1 MSTWPAEVHEILAS
15 DQVVG
20 FAYVTPLRG
29 VVLQPLTNMGTPTEP
44 VSSSVAMFKKLQ
56 RIQQNPR
63 VAIAYHTRKHGFSDG
78 PEYVLVQGR
87 GSLTPVEDRG
97 WVERHRE
104 AWERFAGPLPRNRL
118 SKWLRREYHWRV
130 GVEVEIER
138 VVVWADLGCHGQ
150 PTVYGTPLPG
160 DVPAAQKPPAKGTGP
175 RVRHSRAA
183 RRAARLPNVLLGW
196 VGADGYPMVVPVAV
210 NGADERGILLQ
221 VPNDLL
227 PDGARRAGLVAH
239 DFARYTA
246 QQDLLK
252 HTGWLEPTGEGKAV
266 YAPHTKAGYRMPPSD
281 LFFHTASGVVTKWRT
296 RQARREG
303 FIP

>member
-1 MSTWPAEVHEILAS
+1 MSVWPAEVDEILAS

-29 VVLQPLTNMGTPTEP
+29 VVLQPLTNMGDPTEP

-56 RIQQNPR
+56 RIQQNPQ
-63 VAIAYHTRKHGFSDG
+63 VAVVYHTRKHGFSDR
-78 PEYVLVQGR
+78 PEYVLAQGR
-87 GSLTPVEDRG
+87 GSLTPVEDRD

-104 AWERFAGPLPRNRL
+104 AWERFAGPLPRKRL

-130 GVEVEIER
+130 GVQVEIER
-138 VVVWADLGCHGQ
+138 VVVWPDLSCYG
-150 PTVYGTPLPG
+150 PATLYGTPLPD
-160 DVPAAQKPPAKGTGP
+160 DVPPAQKPPVKGTGP
-175 RVRHSRAA
+175 RIRHRRAA
-183 RRAARLPNVLLGW
+183 RRAARLPHVLLGW
-196 VGADGYPMVVPVAV
+196 VGTDGYPMVVPVAV
-210 NGADERGILLQ
+210 NGADARGMLLQ
-221 VPNDLL
+221 VPKDLL

-246 QQDLLK
+246 EQDLLK
-252 HTGWLEPTGEGKAV
+252 HTGWLEATGEGTAV

-281 LFFHTASGVVTKWRT
+281 LFFHMASGVVTKWRT
-296 RQARREG
+296 RQARHEG

>member
-1 MSTWPAEVHEILAS
+1 MSAWPAEVDEVLAS

-29 VVLQPLTNMGTPTEP
+29 VVLQPLTNMGDPTEP

-56 RIQQNPR
+56 RIQQNPQ
-63 VAIAYHTRKHGFSDG
+63 VAVAYHTRKHGFSDR

-87 GSLTPVEDRG
+87 GSLTPVEDRD
-97 WVERHRE
+97 WVERHCE

-118 SKWLRREYHWRV
+118 SEWLRREYHWRV
-130 GVEVEIER
+130 GVQVEIER
-138 VVVWADLGCHGQ
+138 VVVWPDLSCHG
-150 PTVYGTPLPG
+150 PATVYGTPSDDAP
-160 DVPAAQKPPAKGTGP
+160 PAQKAPAKGTGP
-175 RVRHSRAA
+175 RVGHRRAA
-183 RRAARLPNVLLGW
+183 RRAARLPHVLLGW
-196 VGADGYPMVVPVAV
+196 VGADGSPMVIPVAV
-210 NGADERGILLQ
+210 TGADARGILLQ
-221 VPNDLL
+221 APKDLL

-246 QQDLLK
+246 EQDLLK
-252 HTGWLEPTGEGKAV
+252 HTGWLEATGEGAAV

>member
-1 MSTWPAEVHEILAS
+1 MSAWPAEVNEVLAS

-56 RIQQNPR
+56 RIQQNPQ
-63 VAIAYHTRKHGFSDG
+63 VAIAYHTRKHGFSDR

-87 GSLTPVEDRG
+87 GSLTPVEDRD

-138 VVVWADLGCHGQ
+138 LVVWPDLGCHG
-150 PTVYGTPLPG
+150 PAKIYGTPLPG
-160 DVPAAQKPPAKGTGP
+160 ASPAPQKPPAKGTGP
-175 RVRHSRAA
+175 RVGF
-183 RRAARLPNVLLGW
+183 RRAARLPHVLLGW
-196 VGADGYPMVVPVAV
+196 VGADGYPVVVPVEV
-210 NGADERGILLQ
+210 TGTDERGILLQ
-221 VPNDLL
+221 APEDLL
-227 PDGARRAGLVAH
+227 PEGARRAGFVAH

-252 HTGWLEPTGEGKAV
+252 HTGWLEPSGGGKAV

-281 LFFHTASGVVTKWRT
+281 LFFRTVSGVVTKWRT
-296 RQARREG
+296 REARREG